1 MGLARPAV
9 FIAEER
15 PLCLHNKIAYSLT
28 VSECRTTELSKE
40 GFPLASRASSTAT
53 ETERFEKGCSVEHAA
68 AAGERDVGIAAANH
82 GGASR
87 PAGERGVGIASADH
101 ADTYGPAGER
111 SQPASLHNASY

>member
-1 MGLARPAV
+1 MQVP
-9 FIAEER
+9 
-15 PLCLHNKIAYSLT
+15 
-28 VSECRTTELSKE
+28 TEAGS
-40 GFPLASRASSTAT
+40 
-53 ETERFEKGCSVEHAA
+53 ERFEKGAPSVEHAA